1 MGSCISTSPRAGG
14 GVVISEQSYLSDLSN
29 IALSSEQ
36 IFQINNQRNA
46 YLQSVRDEVDFSNER
61 ERPDL
66 TDDLKDKY
74 SDITNGNTKNINRL
88 SYNSLQQ
95 LKDRAQYDLDDQ
107 KRMFVRRSD
116 LYGYNVYYDGN
127 DKGGQRWSEGII
139 DIKNAENT
147 LTAIKS
153 AIKVKAENYV
163 KRKR

>member
-1 MGSCISTSPRAGG
+1 M
-14 GVVISEQSYLSDLSN
+14 
-29 IALSSEQ
+29 
-36 IFQINNQRNA
+36 
-46 YLQSVRDEVDFSNER
+46 QSVRDEVDFLNER

-127 DKGGQRWSEGII
+127 DKGGQRWSEGIK